1 MNIFID
7 YETANAL
14 CNLCNGPMPCY
25 CEPTSPVDYE
35 TDDEARNHV
44 DTVVEIWHEPYLDSQ
59 DGSTRLQYPRAGPS

>member
-44 DTVVEIWHEPYLDSQ
+44 DTVVEIWHEPY
-59 DGSTRLQYPRAGPS
+59 